1 MHSPGSYEDGRGR
14 KRFKGLPSLRDSQ
27 LGSQTYIKYITIM
40 HSEKNVILIPL
51 MYVLYMI
58 SLWPRTY
65 PPGFGDGLTKLMNKW
80 KVQPRLRQKREVN
93 LDLSDREIFTS
104 LPLGDVWGDADLVG
118 DYKYFRNSNKSK
130 IPNSWYKVFQDLD
143 EEIQQASPN

>member
-1 MHSPGSYEDGRGR
+1 MKMDEDGNGSRASHH
-14 KRFKGLPSLRDSQ
+14 FEIPSLVPRLILNISPSCT
-27 LGSQTYIKYITIM
+27 LK
-40 HSEKNVILIPL
+40 KNVILIPL

-118 DYKYFRNSNKSK
+118 AYKYFRNANKSK